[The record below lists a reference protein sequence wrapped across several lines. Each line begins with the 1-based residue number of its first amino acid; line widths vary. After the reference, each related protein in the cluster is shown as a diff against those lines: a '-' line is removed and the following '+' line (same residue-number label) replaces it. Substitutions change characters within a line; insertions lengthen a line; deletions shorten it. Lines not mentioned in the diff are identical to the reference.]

1 VDERPF
7 LTLIRQP
14 TLIMTGDDDP
24 IVPPLNGR
32 ILARMTP
39 NSTLHVFRG
48 GHIAPVIEPGSIGP
62 VISQFLQK
70 EPS

>member
-1 VDERPF
+1 
-7 LTLIRQP
+7 
-14 TLIMTGDDDP
+14 MTGDDDP